1 MIDIKTLK
9 ELVRLMVD
17 NDLSEIDLRDQEE
30 TVTLKR
36 PGPQAAPVVMAQ
48 PMHHAPP
55 PAPAPAAASTSA
67 APASAAP
74 SADDGLL
81 AVESPMV
88 GTFYS
93 KPDPDSPSYVSA
105 GKQIRKDDVV
115 CIIEAM
121 KVFNEIKS
129 EVAGVIERILVED
142 GQPVEYGQKLFL
154 VRPA

>member
-1 MIDIKTLK
+1 MDIKTLK

-17 NDLSEIDLRDQEE
+17 NDLSEVDLRDQEE

-36 PGPQAAPVVMAQ
+36 PGPQAPVMMAQ
-48 PMHHAPP
+48 PMQHA
-55 PAPAPAAASTSA
+55 PAPAPAPAQAPSPTP
-67 APASAAP
+67 APATPAP

-93 KPDPDSPSYVSA
+93 KPDPDSPSYVNA

-115 CIIEAM
+115 CVIEAM